1 MRRPV
6 IEVKGL
12 TLLRHEKAILKDISL
27 HVERAES
34 VCLIG
39 PSGGGKSSLLRCIN
53 RLLEPPARTVF
64 IDGVDSTAMEVLALR
79 RRVGMILQ
87 TPALFAGSIADN
99 VRYGPALHGE
109 TLSVERVAEL
119 LDRAG
124 LNPVK
129 SSDPVDTLSGGEGQR
144 VAIAR
149 ALANEPEILLL
160 DEPTSALDPAA
171 TRHVEETI
179 NNLRIALGLT
189 VLWVS
194 HDIQQAKRVADRVY
208 LLVDGQIVDE
218 GTPAHLF
225 REGSAHLAAA
235 FARGWLGSDG
245 TVIHSG

>member
-6 IEVKGL
+6 IEVQGL
-12 TLLRHEKAILKDISL
+12 TLLRDGKAVLKDVSL
-27 HVERAES
+27 DVDHAET

-53 RLLEPPARTVF
+53 RLLEPPARTTY
-64 IDGVDSTAMEVLALR
+64 IDGTDITELEVLALR

-109 TLSVERVAEL
+109 TLSAERVAEL

-124 LNPVK
+124 LNPLK

-179 NNLRIALGLT
+179 NNLRTVLGLT

-208 LLVDGQIVDE
+208 LLVDGKIVDE

-245 TVIHSG
+245 TVIPAG